1 MSGFSGGVDIPGPIL
16 QITGSGGIVIT
27 NPFGPI
33 TNVDGSGI
41 VPAPVPCASYA
52 VAGRIEVADLAESF
66 NGTYLGGS
74 GCPLALSPVNQSV
87 REEIASGAIF
97 TPFSS
102 PVTVLGF
109 GAYSLDLQPNR
120 TNVANL
126 ASGAGSNCL
135 GQDNRATAAN
145 GSCLGQNNISTGIRG
160 ICFGSTNHAYAY
172 NTVAIGYRNEAGT
185 AAGNL
190 GENTAVGRS
199 NFARARSSVA
209 VGTMNNVAIPA
220 NLDNATGAI
229 VGDPQLAFAYSGVNS
244 STFGVGNQVSAP
256 RGCGIGFKNFSS
268 GGSDI
273 TCVGG
278 YNYGSSDFATAVGFT
293 NSVSGARGSAFGYR
307 NLIGAGLN
315 AVALG
320 RSNFN
325 VYSSSVNV
333 GIMNNALTPAN
344 LDDTTGAI
352 VNDPQATNWNAV
364 NSSAFGIA
372 NLTSGLRSTALGFK
386 NVVSGVGATAIGDR
400 AIARI
405 NNTMNL
411 AGPLIIRKDDGEP
424 IGDAFRVF
432 AGAEVI
438 IMTDEVNLAAVA
450 DQTIALPAGCHFW
463 WSECGIILTEL
474 TGVINSQPTVRFG
487 ITGTLAKYVGPVATT
502 LLTAVLKRERY
513 DNWQV
518 DDGETSLVAG
528 VTVGA
533 VVGTS
538 MSGRFYFRGVLVEDE

>member
-1 MSGFSGGVDIPGPIL
+1 
-16 QITGSGGIVIT
+16 
-27 NPFGPI
+27 
-33 TNVDGSGI
+33 
-41 VPAPVPCASYA
+41 
-52 VAGRIEVADLAESF
+52 
-66 NGTYLGGS
+66 
-74 GCPLALSPVNQSV
+74 
-87 REEIASGAIF
+87 
-97 TPFSS
+97 
-102 PVTVLGF
+102 
-109 GAYSLDLQPNR
+109 
-120 TNVANL
+120 
-126 ASGAGSNCL
+126 
-135 GQDNRATAAN
+135 
-145 GSCLGQNNISTGIRG
+145 
-160 ICFGSTNHAYAY
+160 
-172 NTVAIGYRNEAGT
+172 
-185 AAGNL
+185 
-190 GENTAVGRS
+190 
-199 NFARARSSVA
+199 
-209 VGTMNNVAIPA
+209 
-220 NLDNATGAI
+220 
-229 VGDPQLAFAYSGVNS
+229 
-244 STFGVGNQVSAP
+244 
-256 RGCGIGFKNFSS
+256 
-268 GGSDI
+268 
-273 TCVGG
+273 
-278 YNYGSSDFATAVGFT
+278 
-293 NSVSGARGSAFGYR
+293 
-307 NLIGAGLN
+307 
-315 AVALG
+315 
-320 RSNFN
+320 
-325 VYSSSVNV
+325 
-333 GIMNNALTPAN
+333 MNNALTPAN

-450 DQTIALPAGCHFW
+450 DQTITLPAGCHFW

>member
-1 MSGFSGGVDIPGPIL
+1 MSGISPPGAALGPIL

-33 TNVDGSGI
+33 TDVGGAGM
-41 VPAPVPCASYA
+41 VTPCASYA
-52 VAGRIEVADLAESF
+52 VAGRMEVATQAESF
-66 NGTYLGGS
+66 AGTYLGGS

-87 REEIASGAIF
+87 REEAVSGAIF

-126 ASGAGSNCL
+126 ASGARSNCL
-135 GQDNRATAAN
+135 GQDNRATGGN
-145 GSCLGQNNISTGIRG
+145 GSCLGQNNISTGTRG
-160 ICFGSTNHAYAY
+160 ICFGSTNHAYAD
-172 NTVAIGYRNEAGT
+172 NAVAIGYRNEAGT

-199 NFARARSSVA
+199 NSARGRSSVA
-209 VGTMNNVAIPA
+209 VGTMNNVAAPA
-220 NLDNATGAI
+220 NLNNATGVI
-229 VGDPQLAFAYSGVNS
+229 GGDPQLFFNGGVNS
-244 STFGVGNQVSAP
+244 TAIGAGNQVSSP
-256 RGCGIGFKNFSS
+256 RGSGIGFKNVSS
-268 GGSDI
+268 GGDDI

-278 YNYGSSDFATAVGFT
+278 FNYGASDFVTAVGFT
-293 NSVSGARGSAFGYR
+293 NSVSGARGSAFGYQ
-307 NLIGAGLN
+307 NTIGAGLSS
-315 AVALG
+315 VAIG

-333 GIMNNALTPAN
+333 GIMNNALTPGN
-344 LDDTTGAI
+344 LDNTTGAI
-352 VNDPQATNWNAV
+352 VNDPQTTNWNAV

-386 NVVSGVGATAIGDR
+386 NDASGIGATAVGDR
-400 AIARI
+400 AVARI
-405 NNTMNL
+405 DNTMNL

-424 IGDAFRVF
+424 IADAFRVF

-438 IMTDEVNLAAVA
+438 IMTDEVNLTAVA
-450 DQTIALPAGCHFW
+450 DQTITLPAGCHFW
-463 WSECGIILTEL
+463 FTECGIILTEL
-474 TGVINSQPTVRFG
+474 TGVIASQPTVRMG
-487 ITGTLAKYVGPVATT
+487 ITGTPAKYVGPVATT
-502 LLTAVLKRERY
+502 LLTATLKRERY

>member
-1 MSGFSGGVDIPGPIL
+1 MSGFSGGPDGVGIL

-52 VAGRIEVADLAESF
+52 VAGRVEIATLAESF
-66 NGTYLGGS
+66 DGTYLGAT

-87 REEIASGAIF
+87 REEVASGAIF

-126 ASGAGSNCL
+126 AFGAGSNCL
-135 GQDNRATAAN
+135 GQDNRATGPN
-145 GSCLGQNNISTGIRG
+145 SSCLGQSNISTGARG
-160 ICFGSTNHAYAY
+160 VCFGSTNRAYAD

-190 GENTAVGRS
+190 GETTAVGRS

-209 VGTMNNVAIPA
+209 VGTMNNVAIPG
-220 NLDNATGAI
+220 NLNDATGVI
-229 VGDPQLAFAYSGVNS
+229 GYDPQFAFAYSGVNS
-244 STFGVGNQVSAP
+244 SALGVGNQVSAE

-268 GGSDI
+268 GGDDI
-273 TCVGG
+273 TCVGVS
-278 YNYGSSDFATAVGFT
+278 NYGARDFATAVGFT
-293 NSVSGARGSAFGYR
+293 NRVYGARGSAFGYQ
-307 NLIGAGLN
+307 NIVGTGLESV
-315 AVALG
+315 AVG
-320 RSNFN
+320 RSNFSA
-325 VYSSSVNV
+325 YDTSVSV
-333 GIMNNALTPAN
+333 GIMNNALVPAN
-344 LDDTTGAI
+344 LDDTTGVINA
-352 VNDPQATNWNAV
+352 DPQADGGNAI

-372 NLTSGLRSTALGFK
+372 NGTLGLRSTCLGFK
-386 NVVSGVGATAIGDR
+386 NVASGIGSTAVGDR

-405 NNTMNL
+405 DNTMNL

-450 DQTIALPAGCHFW
+450 DQTITLPGGCHFW

-474 TGVINSQPTVRFG
+474 TGVINSQPTIRMG
-487 ITGTLAKYVGPVATT
+487 ITGTPAKYVGPVATT
-502 LLTAVLKRERY
+502 LLTGTLKRERY

-538 MSGRFYFRGVLVEDE
+538 MAGRFFWRGVLIEDE